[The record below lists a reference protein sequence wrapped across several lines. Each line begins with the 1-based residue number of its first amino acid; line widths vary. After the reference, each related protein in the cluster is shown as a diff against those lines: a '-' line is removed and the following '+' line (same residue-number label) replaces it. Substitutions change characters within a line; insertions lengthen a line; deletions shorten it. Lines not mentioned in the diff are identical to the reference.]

1 MLLALV
7 MVLTLLPLTAFAASY
22 TGYEALDAT
31 QPVTFDGAT
40 VTWNGKTWNLDAN
53 TIFLDY
59 RLDDEQIADNPYA
72 FNDAQEA
79 FKAVTDGTAEKLAI
93 KSWTDYE
100 GEQIQ
105 IKTEDDKVYVFH
117 AANCV
122 LAAE

>member
-1 MLLALV
+1 MKKTVAIILSAAILV
-7 MVLTLLPLTAFAASY
+7 GCLMVFASCGNYDMFDTTY
-22 TGYEALDAT
+22 T
-31 QPVTFDGAT
+31 F
-40 VTWNGKTWNLDAN
+40 N
-53 TIFLDY
+53 
-59 RLDDEQIADNPYA
+59 YA
-72 FNDAQEA
+72 Y
-79 FKAVTDGTAEKLAI
+79 VVWPDGTAEKLAI

>member
-1 MLLALV
+1 MKKTVAIILSAAILV
-7 MVLTLLPLTAFAASY
+7 GCLMMFASCGNYDMFDTPY
-22 TGYEALDAT
+22 T
-31 QPVTFDGAT
+31 F
-40 VTWNGKTWNLDAN
+40 N
-53 TIFLDY
+53 
-59 RLDDEQIADNPYA
+59 YA
-72 FNDAQEA
+72 Y
-79 FKAVTDGTAEKLAI
+79 VVWPDGTAEKLAI

>member
-1 MLLALV
+1 MKKTVAIILSAAILV
-7 MVLTLLPLTAFAASY
+7 GCLMIFASCGNYDMFDTTY
-22 TGYEALDAT
+22 T
-31 QPVTFDGAT
+31 F
-40 VTWNGKTWNLDAN
+40 N
-53 TIFLDY
+53 
-59 RLDDEQIADNPYA
+59 YA
-72 FNDAQEA
+72 Y
-79 FKAVTDGTAEKLAI
+79 VVWPDGTAEKLAI